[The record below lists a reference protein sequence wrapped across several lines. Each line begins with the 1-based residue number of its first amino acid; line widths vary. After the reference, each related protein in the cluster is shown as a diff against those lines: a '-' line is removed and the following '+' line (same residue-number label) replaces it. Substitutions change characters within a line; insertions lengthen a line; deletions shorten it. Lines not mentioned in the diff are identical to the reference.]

1 MPELFF
7 DFFYRGVSISW
18 RKLDFV
24 SLKNGHILIAW
35 QPYSFSP
42 THVHN
47 FVVLLALLSDQ
58 SLKVWLNINI
68 KHSKIDPNARL
79 IKNLVDL
86 RQNELSVYS
95 F

>member
-1 MPELFF
+1 M
-7 DFFYRGVSISW
+7 
-18 RKLDFV
+18 
-24 SLKNGHILIAW
+24 IAW

-42 THVHN
+42 NHVHN

>member
-1 MPELFF
+1 M
-7 DFFYRGVSISW
+7 SISW
-18 RKLDFV
+18 RKLDFF
-24 SLKNGHILIAW
+24 SLENGYFFTMIAW
-35 QPYSFSP
+35 KPYSLSP